1 MSRWLICKYLL
12 LHTLPSSHWFQ
23 AFLVLPQY
31 YSLSLSL
38 YLSLMEKPHV
48 DFGLKVLGA
57 DAMSIPGLYRF
68 VQELI
73 KDQVANTYL
82 WPKTLEVQIMD
93 PTNL

>member
-57 DAMSIPGLYRF
+57 DAMSIPGLYRSLSKIKL
-68 VQELI
+68 LI
-73 KDQVANTYL
+73 RISG
-82 WPKTLEVQIMD
+82 PKPLS
-93 PTNL
+93 L